1 MKKIQSLINER
12 IIESNQIIIIILTI
26 LYLKGNITTN
36 AHLCIKRKQCCVC
49 MCVYVRRNII
59 IIQR

>member
-36 AHLCIKRKQCCVC
+36 AHLCMKRKQCCVC
-49 MCVYVRRNII
+49 IYEEI
-59 IIQR
+59 